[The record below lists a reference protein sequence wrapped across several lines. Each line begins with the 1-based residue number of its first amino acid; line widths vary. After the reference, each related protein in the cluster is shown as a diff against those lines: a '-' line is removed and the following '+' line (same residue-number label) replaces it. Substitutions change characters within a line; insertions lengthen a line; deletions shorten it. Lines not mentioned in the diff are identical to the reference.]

1 MSSLFVGFIRHS
13 AGFFPTGN
21 HPKTLGNATRGR
33 RSCARHWHRQTSPS
47 PVIVRHR
54 SHRAYHG
61 SAARGGGDAVHAQC
75 APATESRLVRGSCLK
90 STDLLTIPLGGI
102 IIHII
107 QNNRA
112 QQFSFWVR
120 PAV

>member
-54 SHRAYHG
+54 SSCLLVELHCH
-61 SAARGGGDAVHAQC
+61 AALRPSCRPPVRGQAGNRTKLKHFGGGDLRG
-75 APATESRLVRGSCLK
+75 RLEEDKRK
-90 STDLLTIPLGGI
+90 RI
-102 IIHII
+102 
-107 QNNRA
+107 
-112 QQFSFWVR
+112 R
-120 PAV
+120 P